1 MTILEVISN
10 FRRAHYIRRLY
21 KEGLLDIIRPW
32 VSFEANPEAE
42 ALTEATLSFLLE
54 MWITKSLINNYSF
67 NIGKAI
73 VKVRKNG
80 NATNKQLAEK
90 VQKHWTEIL
99 QAEEKQETHNRNAS
113 TSVQTM
119 DEEYISKDSVA
130 LHTRSRR
137 PIINEEDLD
146 YRKRLRMATVRN
158 NYSIFIFR
166 KKKKFLKKKRRRNC
180 GKYEIVELIEE

>member
-1 MTILEVISN
+1 MTLLEVIST
-10 FRRAHYIRRLY
+10 FRKAHYIRRLY

-73 VKVRKNG
+73 VKVKKNG
-80 NATNKQLAEK
+80 NETNKQLAEK
-90 VQKHWTEIL
+90 VQKYWTEIL
-99 QAEEKQETHNRNAS
+99 QADEKPEIHNRNPSAP
-113 TSVQTM
+113 VQTM

-130 LHTRSRR
+130 LHTRSHR
-137 PIINEEDLD
+137 PIIKEEDLD
-146 YRKRLRMATVRN
+146 YRKRLRMASVRN

-166 KKKKFLKKKRRRNC
+166 RKRKFLKKTKRRNC